1 MCPIIFNVQRVSDI
15 LLERALKK
23 IEVDLQRVIQ
33 VSQVTEEKI
42 EELRSSKDFMEEEK
56 IRRLEEQ
63 FFMLR

>member
-33 VSQVTEEKI
+33 VSQATEEKI

-56 IRRLEEQ
+56 IRRLKEQ